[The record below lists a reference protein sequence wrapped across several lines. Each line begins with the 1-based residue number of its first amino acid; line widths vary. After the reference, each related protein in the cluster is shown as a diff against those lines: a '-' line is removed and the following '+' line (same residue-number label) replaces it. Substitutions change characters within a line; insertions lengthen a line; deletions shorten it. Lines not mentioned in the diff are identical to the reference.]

1 MTKEEQILLRHF
13 EDLSRRAYQS
23 GRPCFT
29 DFLDMNAQSLLKG
42 DHSLDIMPVFDGGY
56 EGAERKI
63 AIFSEYETESQL
75 CYLAI
80 TPVSEK
86 FAEKLTHRDY
96 LGSVLSVGLERS
108 CIGDIIVEDK
118 RAILICLKRVRE
130 LIMDELVSVKH
141 TTVTIDEIDEENFVY
156 EPRFELIRKTVA
168 SVRLDAVIGAAFNLS
183 RSSAC
188 RLIESGIVFV
198 NSRMTISNAAS
209 LHDGDI
215 ISVRHKGRV
224 QLAVSGQKSKKD
236 KTIIEIKKFI

>member
-1 MTKEEQILLRHF
+1 MTKEEQILIRHF
-13 EDLSRRAYQS
+13 EDLSKRAWQS

-29 DFLDMNAQSLLKG
+29 DFLDMNAQSLLAS
-42 DHSLDIMPVFDGGY
+42 DHSLDIIPVFDGGY

-63 AIFSEYETESQL
+63 AIFSEYETESPL
-75 CYLAI
+75 CYLVI

-96 LGSVLSVGLERS
+96 LGSVLSLGLERT

-118 RAILICLKRVRE
+118 RAILICLKRVKE
-130 LIMDELVSVKH
+130 MIMQDLVSVRH
-141 TTVTIDEIDEENFVY
+141 TTVRIDEIVHTNFIY
-156 EPRFELIRKTVA
+156 EPRFDIIRKTVS

-198 NSRMTISNAAS
+198 NSRLTISNAAS
-209 LHDGDI
+209 LRDGDI

-224 QLAVSGQKSKKD
+224 QLSVSGQKSKKD
-236 KTIIEIKKFI
+236 KTIIEIKKFV